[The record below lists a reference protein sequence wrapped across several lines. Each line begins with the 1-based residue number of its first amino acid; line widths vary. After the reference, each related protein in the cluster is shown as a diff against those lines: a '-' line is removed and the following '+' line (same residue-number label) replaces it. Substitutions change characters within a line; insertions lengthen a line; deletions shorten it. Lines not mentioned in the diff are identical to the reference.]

1 MFTELI
7 KWFNKQ
13 EKILFF
19 FILQQDV
26 LELLVKNGADI
37 DAKTKNGETPFGT
50 YVN

>member
-1 MFTELI
+1 
-7 KWFNKQ
+7 
-13 EKILFF
+13 
-19 FILQQDV
+19 LQQDV